1 MIKSVDG
8 KLSSNLPALELEV
21 AKLMGVPQMHVCDA
35 MSYMK
40 SSQRVFC
47 MSCLILME
55 DYLM

>member
-1 MIKSVDG
+1 MIKSIDG

-47 MSCLILME
+47 MSC
-55 DYLM
+55 